1 MKITVLFFSTNR
13 LEFLIPT
20 IKSFYKYVDFGDNEV
35 YSILIDDYPK
45 ERNNEIFSSIKR
57 NYKIDKLILH
67 EENMGYSK
75 SWKEGWDNV
84 PNDSDY
90 IFHQED
96 DFIFNKKININEL
109 LDIFKV
115 MDNKLYQIV
124 LKRQVWFEKNDLI
137 YKIENNIIESKE
149 IEVNVNN
156 KNHTLIIN
164 NHLFNSN
171 PCIYPYFITK
181 IKFDNTIHE
190 HTIIENIKKIYP
202 NMNGCIYGKKKAP
215 PIITHIGDYTQ
226 GKKLVQGDLCYELF
240 KDYDPLKKYDAK
252 KWLCEYNHNCK
263 FNENHFLYFLE
274 LENTL
279 LENNRIMKINK
290 LQSVID
296 INTQLL
302 DAYYY
307 LMLEYQNNKE
317 HLKAYTTGLSAGN
330 DWKKQKYFYDEQE
343 ERIYTYLFR
352 LNLAVNAYY
361 SEFYNEAYMI
371 NKELMIEYPDDKIL
385 IQNQKFYL
393 SKVNTN
399 FVPELEKKY
408 LMKYFNNSDPR
419 ISIIEDFYKNPYEI
433 RDFALK
439 QEFNVGGNFPGKR
452 TKSFKKNY
460 HKAMF
465 ENILNK
471 KITYWP
477 EEYNGS
483 FQIVTE
489 NYKSWIHRDQTEYS
503 AIIFLTPEPEIS
515 TGGTV
520 FYKHKKTG
528 LFKDNNDEDKKI
540 LDDSSNS
547 ISDWES
553 TDTVGNIFN
562 RCLIFKGKYNHKS
575 NKYFGDCLKNGRLFQ
590 IFFFD

>member
-20 IKSFYKYVDFGDNEV
+20 IKSFYKNVDFGENEV

-137 YKIENNIIESKE
+137 YKIENDIIESKE
-149 IEVNVNN
+149 IEINVNN
-156 KNHTLIIN
+156 KNHTLTIN
-164 NHLFNSN
+164 NFLFNSN

-190 HTIIENIKKIYP
+190 HTIIENIKKLYP
-202 NMNGCIYGKKKAP
+202 NMNGCIYGKKKDP

-226 GKKLVQGDLCYELF
+226 GKKLVPGDLCYELF
-240 KDYDPLKKYDAK
+240 KDYDPSKKYDAK
-252 KWLCEYNHNCK
+252 KWLCEYNYNCK

-279 LENNRIMKINK
+279 LENNRIMKIKK
-290 LQSVID
+290 LQTVID
-296 INTQLL
+296 INTHLL

-317 HLKAYTTGLSAGN
+317 YLKAYTTGLSAGN

-343 ERIYTYLFR
+343 EKIYTYLFR

-361 SEFYNEAYMI
+361 SGFYNEAYMI
-371 NKELMIEYPDDKIL
+371 NKELMKEYSDDKIL
-385 IQNQKFYL
+385 IQNQNFYDN
-393 SKVNTN
+393 KVKANYLPETN
-399 FVPELEKKY
+399 EKY
-408 LMKYFNNSDPR
+408 LMKYFKNSDPK
-419 ISIIEDFYKNPYEI
+419 ILVIEDFYKNPDEI

-439 QEFNVGGNFPGKR
+439 QEFNVSGNFPGKR

-460 HKAMF
+460 HKTMF
-465 ENILNK
+465 EKILNK

-477 EEYNGS
+477 DEYNGS

-489 NYKSWIHRDQTEYS
+489 EYKSWIHRDQTEYS
-503 AIIFLTPEPEIS
+503 VIIFLTPEVEIS

-528 LFKDNNDEDKKI
+528 LLKSNNKEDEKI
-540 LDDSSNS
+540 LDNSSNK

-553 TDTVGNIFN
+553 TDTIGNIFN
-562 RCLIFKGKYNHKS
+562 RCIIFRGKYNHKS
-575 NKYFGDCLKNGRLFQ
+575 NKYFGNSLKNGRLFQ